1 MKELDGSEIGIAVR
15 VDGDSALLV
24 NRNTTIGYARF
35 SRTSRTL
42 DYIFVNPAFRRQGHA
57 RRLLELC
64 ANECTEDLRAAP
76 PISPLGQRF
85 CDAVG
90 LPTHEAGA
98 DEPNVDAD

>member
-1 MKELDGSEIGIAVR
+1 MKELNDTKHGIAVR

-35 SRTSRTL
+35 WRMSRTL

-57 RRLLELC
+57 QRLVELC
-64 ANECTEDLRAAP
+64 AKECDGDLCAAL

-90 LPTHEAGA
+90 LPTNEAGT
-98 DEPNVDAD
+98 DEP

>member
-1 MKELDGSEIGIAVR
+1 MKELNDTGNGIAVR
-15 VDGDSALLV
+15 VDSDSALLV

-35 SRTSRTL
+35 SRTRRTL

-64 ANECTEDLRAAP
+64 ANECAGDLRAAL

-90 LPTHEAGA
+90 LPTHEAGT
-98 DEPNVDAD
+98 DEPNVDTD

>member
-1 MKELDGSEIGIAVR
+1 MEKLNDTENGIAVR

-24 NRNTTIGYARF
+24 NRNTTVGYAQF
-35 SRTSRTL
+35 SRRNRTL

-57 RRLLELC
+57 RRLMEICAKECGCDLC
-64 ANECTEDLRAAP
+64 AAL

-90 LPTHEAGA
+90 LPTNQAGTTEATG
-98 DEPNVDAD
+98 DAV